1 MSVAALAL
9 PVVVAAMFLGTAW
22 ALSTVVLRGWILV
35 GRRHAEL
42 VRTAVLVAAL
52 PWLAGVAIALGALLP
67 GDPHTG
73 QVLAC
78 HCLESMPSWL
88 HLCPVHPE
96 RAVVLA
102 LPAAAV
108 LSLLLPG
115 RVRALGRLLT
125 EPLGRGGGQAP
136 QLVDL
141 DAPLALLHGWLR
153 PTLVVD
159 RGLWAVLAEDERS
172 AVLAHERGH
181 LRRRDPQVLMALRL
195 LLVVAPPALARRV
208 VRAWLD
214 RAELRADAEAARV
227 TGDPSGVAAA
237 LLRCARLGASAP
249 RLSMSWTGGA
259 LERRVEALLASE
271 APARPERPDLGVADA
286 VVLVALSAA
295 GLLATPWIHHQIE
308 HLLNLS
314 F

>member
-1 MSVAALAL
+1 MSVDALAL
-9 PVVVAAMFLGTAW
+9 PVVVAAMSLGTAW
-22 ALSTVVLRGWILV
+22 ALSTVLLRGWLLV
-35 GRRHAEL
+35 GQRYTEL
-42 VRTAVLVAAL
+42 VRSAVLVAAL
-52 PWLAGVAIALGALLP
+52 PWLLAFAMALGALLP

-96 RAVVLA
+96 RAAALV
-102 LPAAAV
+102 LPAVAV

-115 RVRALGRLLT
+115 RLRALARLVV
-125 EPLGRGGGQAP
+125 EPLGRGGGQTP

-141 DAPLALLHGWLR
+141 HAPLALLHGWLR

-159 RGLWAVLAEDERS
+159 RGLWHALAEDERC

-181 LRRRDPQVLMALRL
+181 LRRRDPQVLMVLRL

-208 VRAWLD
+208 VRAWLN

-227 TGDPSGVAAA
+227 TGDPSAVAAA

-249 RLSMSWTGGA
+249 RLTMSWTGGA
-259 LERRVEALLASE
+259 LERRVEALLAME
-271 APARPERPDLGVADA
+271 APARPGRPDLGLADA
-286 VVLVALSAA
+286 VVLAALLLA
-295 GLLATPWIHHQIE
+295 GLLASPWIHHQLE